1 MINDVNIISLRKIPD
16 ERGCIFHMLR
26 VDDAH
31 FSKFGE
37 IYFSLAYPGV
47 IKGWHLHTKQTQN
60 YAVIKGMIK
69 LVLFD
74 SRESSPTRGQ
84 IHELFIGD
92 QNYKLVTIPPGIVN
106 GYKCIGTDDC
116 IVANCSDMPYADGE
130 MLRYD
135 PLGDKIPYEWDIV
148 MK

>member
-1 MINDVNIISLRKIPD
+1 MFDGVNIINLRKIPD

-74 SRESSPTRGQ
+74 SRENSPTYRK
-84 IHELFIGD
+84 IYELFIGEQD
-92 QNYKLVTIPPGIVN
+92 YKLVTIPPGIIN
-106 GYKCIGTDDC
+106 GYKCIGNDEC
-116 IVANCSDMPYADGE
+116 IVANCSDMPYTNGE

-135 PLGDKIPYEWDIV
+135 PFGERIPYEWDIV